1 MNEVEKSRGEEIIES
16 LKHLAPGTPL
26 REGLE
31 NVLNAKTGALI
42 VIGDN
47 DEVMSLVDGGF
58 HINIDFSPAYLY
70 ELAKMDGG
78 IILSSDNKKIIYANV
93 QLNPDPLIP
102 SSETG
107 IRHRTAE
114 RVARQTGVMVIS
126 ISQRRNIITVY
137 KGKAKHVLQ
146 DINKVITKANQAI
159 QTLEKYK
166 NVLDQAMI
174 SLSALELEDLVTLH
188 DVCLVIQR
196 TEMVI
201 RIANEIEKYINEL
214 GSEGRLVNMQLEEL
228 LAFVKED
235 GINVI
240 EDYRRAIDSD
250 SIKDINYQLRNLSSE
265 ELLDLSKIA
274 SILGYSNDLNIL
286 EISVLPKGYRILSK
300 MPRLPSSVIRNIV
313 EHFEN
318 FPKII
323 KASIEELY
331 AVEGIGE
338 VRARN
343 IKEGLRR
350 LRDQVLLDRHLL
362 KK

>member
-1 MNEVEKSRGEEIIES
+1 MVEIEKKRGEEITHT
-16 LKHLAPGTPL
+16 LKILAPGTPL

-31 NVLNAKTGALI
+31 NVLKAKTGGLI
-42 VIGDN
+42 VIGDSE
-47 DEVMSLVDGGF
+47 EVMNIVDGGIS
-58 HINIDFSPAYLY
+58 INIDFTPAYLY

-78 IILSSDNKKIIYANV
+78 IILSSDAKRIICANV
-93 QLNPDPLIP
+93 QLNPDPAIP

-114 RVARQTGVMVIS
+114 RVARQTGAAVIS
-126 ISQRRNIITVY
+126 ISQRRNVITLY
-137 KGKAKHVLQ
+137 KGWSKYVLQ
-146 DINKVITKANQAI
+146 DMNKVLTKANQAI

-166 NVLDQAMI
+166 AVLNQAMI

-201 RIANEIEKYINEL
+201 RIANEIEKYIIEL
-214 GSEGRLVNMQLEEL
+214 GSEGRLVSMQLEEL
-228 LAFVKED
+228 LVFVKED
-235 GINVI
+235 GLNVI
-240 EDYRRAIDSD
+240 EDYKRTDESLKEISQG
-250 SIKDINYQLRNLSSE
+250 IRNLSSE
-265 ELLDLSKIA
+265 ELLDLTKI
-274 SILGYSNDLNIL
+274 SIILGYTNDVNAL
-286 EISVLPKGYRILSK
+286 ETPVMPKGYRILSK
-300 MPRLPSSVIRNIV
+300 VPRLPAAVIRNIV

-318 FPKII
+318 FQKII
-323 KASIEELY
+323 KASTEDLY
-331 AVEGIGE
+331 EVEGIGE
-338 VRARN
+338 VRAKN